1 MCTIF
6 TFKKNIY
13 INCSTFFVPD
23 SCGKF
28 SSPYLGKAQQPQEQ
42 RHHFYRCWCRN
53 VVPAHAHRCWCMQLH
68 MGDVRTPCVREPA
81 LGEKS
86 PASLGLKP
94 VSVLR
99 LAFLVRCLASWAI
112 VLACLNVKTNLQF
125 QFILLFLFSELT
137 VFLFLF
143 PSQLPQTGEGDGG
156 KLHLTFFELSG
167 TPSGVPQGMKSSSRV
182 RLQVTSRDELKS
194 TWRYRKKDEAEIVLI
209 NILFSGHLIMTPKC
223 S

>member
-1 MCTIF
+1 MVNLWIWLAIAVLWKACKVLTGSYPASLFFFFLSHTRCMCTIF

-23 SCGKF
+23 CCGKF

-99 LAFLVRCLASWAI
+99 LAFLVRCSASWAV

-137 VFLFLF
+137 DVVFYFLVNF
-143 PSQLPQTGEGDGG
+143 HRQ
-156 KLHLTFFELSG
+156 
-167 TPSGVPQGMKSSSRV
+167 VRV
-182 RLQVTSRDELKS
+182 MVVNS
-194 TWRYRKKDEAEIVLI
+194 I
-209 NILFSGHLIMTPKC
+209 
-223 S
+223 